1 MREVLCQLALVMDN
15 CISIYT
21 QRHFIR
27 MRSLEGESLSA
38 VNSLEKEIEKK
49 RKMLRGWKFKNYWHF

>member
-27 MRSLEGESLSA
+27 MRGLDGESLSA
-38 VNSLEKEIEKK
+38 VNSLEKEIEIK
-49 RKMLRGWKFKNYWHF
+49 REKC